1 MKHQYRNLL
10 ALILVILLGGGLLL
24 SPPPLWANG
33 ATPPGE
39 SVQPKK
45 QAPKNVKKQ
54 SAVKKKQPV
63 VNAKKPANDQ
73 KQKNEAAA
81 IARAQAE
88 LRARTAWKQGQH
100 LVETGDYRSAI
111 SFLQRYIRDHAPS
124 ADAWYWLSR
133 AHHAL
138 GDYDRSQDAANIAL
152 QLDPLYPAL
161 TKAPSGLQPLP
172 IKTKATRGDP
182 PPSMAVLPIKPVL
195 PTGIQL
201 TPVTISPPYFN
212 ISGDKRLSGD
222 IPAEGRGVPGLIY
235 KPYPPL
241 PRGKTP
247 AWMQKE
253 RFQEI
258 SRWRHRVDRIGILEK
273 PRVPIAW
280 RGDRPSVIFLWTG
293 KEWARINGRRV
304 LIRGNILGRSTTEK
318 ASSSLRRTR
327 EEIEQ
332 FLTEK
337 GFVWHEAD
345 TPALASQTAHWRY
358 AWADTVRLGATP
370 TELPPTKASSDDATV
385 IRTEEKT
392 GEDAADTRIYRE
404 EIQWLPPEPEI
415 SIAPT
420 DPSAEL
426 DQNGIP
432 GNQIIFEDVD

>member
-1 MKHQYRNLL
+1 MKHQYKIVLTL
-10 ALILVILLGGGLLL
+10 SLVILIGGGLLVAP
-24 SPPPLWANG
+24 SSLWANG
-33 ATPPGE
+33 APPPGE

-45 QAPKNVKKQ
+45 QAPKNVKKE
-54 SAVKKKQPV
+54 SAVKKKNPTV
-63 VNAKKPANDQ
+63 SAKKPVSNQ
-73 KQKNEAAA
+73 KTKNEAAA
-81 IARAQAE
+81 VAKAQAE

-100 LVETGDYRSAI
+100 LVETGDFRSAI
-111 SFLQRYIRDHAPS
+111 SFLQRYIKDHAPS

-138 GDYDRSQDAANIAL
+138 GDYDRSQDAANITL
-152 QLDPLYPAL
+152 QIDPHYPAL
-161 TKAPSGLQPLP
+161 TKTPSGLQPLP
-172 IKTKATRGDP
+172 IKTRANRGNP

-201 TPVTISPPYFN
+201 TPVTLSPPYFN
-212 ISGDKRLSGD
+212 ISGDRKLSGD
-222 IPAEGRGVPGLIY
+222 IPAEGRGIPGLIY

-241 PRGKTP
+241 PQGKSPT
-247 AWMQKE
+247 WMQKE

-280 RGDRPSVIFLWTG
+280 RGDRPSLIFIWTG
-293 KEWARINGRRV
+293 KEWARINGRKV
-304 LIRGNILGRSTTEK
+304 LIRGNILGRSATEK

-332 FLTEK
+332 FLTEN
-337 GFVWHEAD
+337 GFVWYEAD

-370 TELPPTKASSDDATV
+370 TSTPLVSEDKSVPRP
-385 IRTEEKT
+385 IREEEEIT
-392 GEDAADTRIYRE
+392 DPRIYRE

-415 SIAPT
+415 STAPV
-420 DPSAEL
+420 DPAAEL
-426 DQNGIP
+426 DENGIP
-432 GNQIIFEDVD
+432 GNQIIFEDTN

>member
-1 MKHQYRNLL
+1 MKHQHKIAL
-10 ALILVILLGGGLLL
+10 ALSLVILFGGGLLV
-24 SPPPLWANG
+24 SPSPLLANG
-33 ATPPGE
+33 APPTGE

-45 QAPKNVKKQ
+45 QAPKNEKKE
-54 SAVKKKQPV
+54 SAVKKKKPTV
-63 VNAKKPANDQ
+63 SAKKP
-73 KQKNEAAA
+73 EAAA
-81 IARAQAE
+81 VTKAQAE

-100 LVETGDYRSAI
+100 LVETGDFRSAI
-111 SFLQRYIRDHAPS
+111 SFLQRYIKDHAPS

-138 GDYDRSQDAANIAL
+138 GDYDRSQDASNIAL
-152 QLDPLYPAL
+152 QIDPHYPAL
-161 TKAPSGLQPLP
+161 TKTPSGLQPLP
-172 IKTKATRGDP
+172 IKTRINRGDP
-182 PPSMAVLPIKPVL
+182 HPSMAVLPIKPVL

-201 TPVTISPPYFN
+201 TPIPLSLPYFN
-212 ISGDKRLSGD
+212 ISGDRKLSGD

-241 PRGKTP
+241 PQGKSP

-280 RGDRPSVIFLWTG
+280 RGDRPSFIFVWTG
-293 KEWARINGRRV
+293 KEWARINGRKV

-332 FLTEK
+332 FLTEN
-337 GFVWHEAD
+337 GFVWYEAD
-345 TPALASQTAHWRY
+345 TPALASQAAHWRY

-370 TELPPTKASSDDATV
+370 TSAPLVSEDKIVTRP
-385 IRTEEKT
+385 IREE
-392 GEDAADTRIYRE
+392 EIADPRIYRE
-404 EIQWLPPEPEI
+404 EIQWLAPEPER
-415 SIAPT
+415 ST
-420 DPSAEL
+420 DPVDPAAEL
-426 DQNGIP
+426 DKNGIP
-432 GNQIIFEDVD
+432 GNQIIFEDEY